1 MTTKSCFVDYEMQ
14 LDVLNVKLESE
25 DIYKLLIKL
34 FKLKRKYF

>member
-25 DIYKLLIKL
+25 YIQIVD
-34 FKLKRKYF
+34 